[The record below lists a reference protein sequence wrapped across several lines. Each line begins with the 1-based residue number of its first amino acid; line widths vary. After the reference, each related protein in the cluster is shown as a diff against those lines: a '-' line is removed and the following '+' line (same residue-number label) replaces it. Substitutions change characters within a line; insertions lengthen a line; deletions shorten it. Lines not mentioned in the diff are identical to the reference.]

1 MTQNDPADARETPH
15 SGGLDR
21 AAVIDLLLGD
31 AGIQAALR
39 HLQNDDEQTLLEQ
52 AAIARIPAPTG
63 DEGLRARFMQ
73 QAMADA
79 GLTVETVDAVGNVIA
94 QYPGSALGGVPTVIS
109 AHLDTVFDAAT
120 PIEIVHDGAQ
130 LTGPG
135 VSDDARGLAALLAL
149 ARALRAGGISFAH
162 PLWFVATVGE
172 EGAGDLRGVRHL
184 FSSEGRFAE
193 GCRGFISL
201 DGAGVGGVVT
211 RGVGSLR
218 YRIALQGPGGHPW
231 ADAATPSPIHALGR
245 IVARLSELQL
255 PPECTVN
262 VGRWGGGTSVN
273 SIATDAW
280 VEVELR
286 ATEPTHLGSLDQ
298 QLHEIV
304 RTECAGLSGQGR
316 GPKLVSSLAL
326 LGSRPAGA
334 TAHDSPLVQ
343 AALDATSALGGR
355 VETGASSTDANGPM
369 AQGIAAIT
377 MGAGGQA
384 GLAHTPSEWYHNSDG
399 PKGIAR
405 ALLTLLL
412 FDRS

>member
-1 MTQNDPADARETPH
+1 MTQNDPEDRQTPTQP
-15 SGGLDR
+15 GGLNR
-21 AAVIDLLLGD
+21 AAEIDLLLGD
-31 AGIQAALR
+31 AGVQAALQ
-39 HLQNDDEQTLLEQ
+39 HLQLDDEQTLLEQ
-52 AAIARIPAPTG
+52 VAIARIPAPTG

-79 GLTVETVDAVGNVIA
+79 GLTVQAIDAVGNVA
-94 QYPGSALGGVPTVIS
+94 AHYPGSPSSGAPTVIS

-149 ARALRAGGISFAH
+149 ARALRAGGVSFEH
-162 PLWFVATVGE
+162 PLWFAATVGE
-172 EGAGDLRGVRHL
+172 EGTGDLRGVRHL
-184 FSSEGRFAE
+184 FSAEGHFGE

-231 ADAATPSPIHALGR
+231 ADAATPSPIHALGC
-245 IVARLSELQL
+245 IVGRLSQL
-255 PPECTVN
+255 PLPSECTVN
-262 VGRWGGGTSVN
+262 AGRWGGGTSVN

-286 ATEPTHLGSLDQ
+286 ATEPTHLESLNM
-298 QLHEIV
+298 QLHDIV
-304 RTECAGLSGQGR
+304 RAECAGLSGPGR
-316 GPKLVSSLAL
+316 GPKLVSSLSL
-326 LGSRPAGA
+326 LGSRPAGV
-334 TAHDSPLVQ
+334 TPDDSPLVQ

-355 VETGASSTDANGPM
+355 ADTGASSTDANGPM

>member
-1 MTQNDPADARETPH
+1 MTKNDPADSRETLR

-21 AAVIDLLLGD
+21 AAAIDLLLGD
-31 AGIQAALR
+31 AGVQAALQ
-39 HLQNDDEQTLLEQ
+39 HLQFDDEQTLLDQ
-52 AAIARIPAPTG
+52 VAIARIPAPTG
-63 DEGLRARFMQ
+63 DEGARARFMQ

-79 GLTVETVDAVGNVIA
+79 GLVVEGMDAVGNLIA
-94 QYPGSALGGVPTVIS
+94 HYPGSPSSGAPAVIS

-120 PIEIVHDGAQ
+120 PIEIVHDRSQ

-149 ARALRAGGISFAH
+149 ARSLRAGGVTFAQ

-184 FSSEGRFAE
+184 FSSEGRFGA

-201 DGAGVGGVVT
+201 DGAGVGGIVT

-231 ADAATPSPIHALGR
+231 ADTATPSPIHALGR
-245 IVARLSELQL
+245 IVARLSELPL
-255 PPECTVN
+255 PSECTVN
-262 VGRWGGGTSVN
+262 AGRWGGGTSVN

-280 VEVELR
+280 IEVELR
-286 ATEPTHLGSLDQ
+286 AAEPTHLKSLDQ
-298 QLHEIV
+298 QLHELV
-304 RTECAGLSGQGR
+304 RAECAGLSGQGR

-326 LGSRPAGA
+326 LGSRPAGV
-334 TAHDSPLVQ
+334 TPDDNPLVQ
-343 AALDATSALGGR
+343 AALEATSALGGR

-369 AQGIAAIT
+369 ACGIAAIT

-384 GLAHTPSEWYHNSDG
+384 GLAHTPSEWYLNTDG